1 MAKEERKLTGVQKA
15 AILFITL
22 GPEASSGIL
31 KKLPESDIQKITY
44 EIANITSVT
53 AEQREEILNEFL
65 QINKAR
71 DYIIEGGMDYAKQ
84 LLSKALGAQRAN
96 EILDKVSEATAQYRP
111 FSIARKADSKQL
123 LNVITAEQPQTIA
136 LILCYLQAD
145 KAAQVMAELPEE
157 TQSEV
162 AYRIATMN
170 TTSPM
175 VIKEIESVLESKLSS
190 VVRTEMTS
198 LGGVETLV
206 GILNSVD
213 RTTEK
218 NITEGLEREDAELAD
233 KVKSSMFVFEDVISL
248 DDVSIQRILR
258 EVEASD
264 LALALKG
271 CSDEVANCIY
281 RNQSKRAAASLKEDM
296 EFLGPV
302 RITDVEKAQQKIV
315 SIIRRLDD
323 ANEIIISRGGE
334 DESESKTIQAQ
345 GKVDRL
351 TATVYLNK
359 TLTQEEKQEFE
370 DGVANAI
377 GIDATRGDQITVS
390 GMTFDTSSIDK
401 AQAALEEMNA
411 EEAANKKTMMMIAGG
426 VIGAILLGVII
437 FFILKRR
444 KKKEEEE
451 EQLLDTLIDDTIIPK
466 EPDAFDPIEFETKTQ
481 KSHLENEIK
490 KYATEKPEQVV
501 EIIKSWLTENER

>member
-1 MAKEERKLTGVQKA
+1 MAMAMKSESKLSGVQKA

-22 GPEASSGIL
+22 GPDASSGIL
-31 KKLPESDIQKITY
+31 KKLPEADIQKITY

-53 AEQREEILNEFL
+53 PEQREEILNEFL

-84 LLSKALGAQRAN
+84 LLSKALGSQRAS

-111 FSIARKADSKQL
+111 FSIARKADAHQL
-123 LNVITAEQPQTIA
+123 FNVIVSEQPQTIA
-136 LILCYLQAD
+136 LILCYLQPD

-170 TTSPM
+170 NTSPM
-175 VIKEIESVLESKLSS
+175 VIKEIESVLEGKLSS
-190 VVRTEMTS
+190 GVRTEMTTI
-198 LGGVETLV
+198 GGVETLV
-206 GILNSVD
+206 GILNQID

-233 KVKSSMFVFEDVISL
+233 KVKSSMFVFEDIISL

-271 CSDEVANCIY
+271 CSEEVAECVY

-302 RITDVEKAQQKIV
+302 RLMDVEKSQQKIV
-315 SIIRRLDD
+315 SVIRRLDD
-323 ANEIIISRGGE
+323 AGEIIISRGGE
-334 DESESKTIQAQ
+334 D
-345 GKVDRL
+345 
-351 TATVYLNK
+351 
-359 TLTQEEKQEFE
+359 
-370 DGVANAI
+370 AI
-377 GIDATRGDQITVS
+377 IV
-390 GMTFDTSSIDK
+390 
-401 AQAALEEMNA
+401 
-411 EEAANKKTMMMIAGG
+411 
-426 VIGAILLGVII
+426 
-437 FFILKRR
+437 
-444 KKKEEEE
+444 
-451 EQLLDTLIDDTIIPK
+451 
-466 EPDAFDPIEFETKTQ
+466 
-481 KSHLENEIK
+481 
-490 KYATEKPEQVV
+490 
-501 EIIKSWLTENER
+501 

>member
-1 MAKEERKLTGVQKA
+1 MPKESHKLSGVQKA

-53 AEQREEILNEFL
+53 SEQREEILNEFL

-84 LLSKALGAQRAN
+84 LLSKALGSQRAN

-111 FSIARKADSKQL
+111 FSIARKADAKQL
-123 LNVITAEQPQTIA
+123 LNVIMSEQPQTIA
-136 LILCYLQAD
+136 LILCYLQPD

-190 VVRTEMTS
+190 VVRTEMTT

-233 KVKSSMFVFEDVISL
+233 KVKSSMFVFEDIISL

-258 EVEASD
+258 EVESSD
-264 LALALKG
+264 LSLALKG
-271 CSDEVANCIY
+271 CSEEVANAIY

-334 DESESKTIQAQ
+334 D
-345 GKVDRL
+345 
-351 TATVYLNK
+351 
-359 TLTQEEKQEFE
+359 
-370 DGVANAI
+370 AI
-377 GIDATRGDQITVS
+377 IV
-390 GMTFDTSSIDK
+390 
-401 AQAALEEMNA
+401 
-411 EEAANKKTMMMIAGG
+411 
-426 VIGAILLGVII
+426 
-437 FFILKRR
+437 
-444 KKKEEEE
+444 
-451 EQLLDTLIDDTIIPK
+451 
-466 EPDAFDPIEFETKTQ
+466 
-481 KSHLENEIK
+481 
-490 KYATEKPEQVV
+490 
-501 EIIKSWLTENER
+501 

>member
-1 MAKEERKLTGVQKA
+1 MAMAMKSESKLSGVQKA

-22 GPEASSGIL
+22 GPDASSGIL
-31 KKLPESDIQKITY
+31 KKLPEADIQKITY

-53 AEQREEILNEFL
+53 PEQREEILNEFL

-233 KVKSSMFVFEDVISL
+233 KVKSSMFVFEDIISL

-334 DESESKTIQAQ
+334 D
-345 GKVDRL
+345 
-351 TATVYLNK
+351 
-359 TLTQEEKQEFE
+359 
-370 DGVANAI
+370 AI
-377 GIDATRGDQITVS
+377 IV
-390 GMTFDTSSIDK
+390 
-401 AQAALEEMNA
+401 
-411 EEAANKKTMMMIAGG
+411 
-426 VIGAILLGVII
+426 
-437 FFILKRR
+437 
-444 KKKEEEE
+444 
-451 EQLLDTLIDDTIIPK
+451 
-466 EPDAFDPIEFETKTQ
+466 
-481 KSHLENEIK
+481 
-490 KYATEKPEQVV
+490 
-501 EIIKSWLTENER
+501 